1 MRMKKFVALFVLVT
15 APACSRSPSAQTSA
29 AVTATSG
36 VQVSA
41 VVASTSFNNGS
52 SLQLAFTATGVGA
65 PAHVTVVSVAL
76 LDGASRAELQTLS
89 VGAPGVWTVVTAKA
103 APGALRYETAEPQDN
118 APQRAAKRSPTA
130 YKPWD
135 GILAPGT
142 TVNVSYPLSSGDM
155 PPVSSK
161 EYRYRAIIDVDG
173 KKVTIETQP
182 FTRTGDVVT

>member
-1 MRMKKFVALFVLVT
+1 MRMTKFPALFLLVT
-15 APACSRSPSAQTSA
+15 TFACSRAPSAQTSA

-65 PAHVTVVSVAL
+65 PAHVTVERVAL
-76 LDGASRAELQTLS
+76 LDGTSRAERQTLS
-89 VGAPGVWTVVTAKA
+89 VGAPGLWTVVQASA
-103 APGALRYETAEPQDN
+103 APGALRYETADQ
-118 APQRAAKRSPTA
+118 APAAKRSATA

-135 GILAPGT
+135 GIIAPGT
-142 TVNVSYPLSSGDM
+142 TINASYPLSSGDM